1 VTGDIWVTA
10 FYNIQSLP
18 SGNHFV
24 TVLLLTANPFTQFNF
39 DYAAVNQTTP
49 VPASS
54 NHSNHSK
61 LGITVGAAVG
71 ASAVILI
78 AMLVAFICVRRKK
91 PKRTLE
97 KTDLDPEPIFDS
109 SYEDEGNSRPVL
121 PSFGTT
127 ATLSH
132 TTISSPFQID
142 TISTPVS
149 GPGLR
154 QDLTYAGPDT
164 PSSLAN
170 VTSDSN
176 PSWSQ
181 RLPHVVLAPPPLHSS
196 VAHANSASKND
207 RFSAADT
214 HPPTTLPASNLPAAH
229 ASSGAA
235 PAQLTQRE
243 WLAAANM
250 QDTLTTQ
257 LTDGEIDSVARLLRS
272 GVPATEVARV
282 MESLRADGAAR
293 AQGSRNSDDGL
304 STAPP
309 CYDAIDG

>member
-1 VTGDIWVTA
+1 V
-10 FYNIQSLP
+10 
-18 SGNHFV
+18 
-24 TVLLLTANPFTQFNF
+24 
-39 DYAAVNQTTP
+39 
-49 VPASS
+49 
-54 NHSNHSK
+54 
-61 LGITVGAAVG
+61 
-71 ASAVILI
+71 VILI
-78 AMLVAFICVRRKK
+78 AMLVALICARRKK

-176 PSWSQ
+176 PSWLQ
-181 RLPHVVLAPPPLHSS
+181 KLPHVVLAPPPLHSS
-196 VAHANSASKND
+196 VAHANSASKID

-214 HPPTTLPASNLPAAH
+214 HPPIPLATLPASNLQAAH
-229 ASSGAA
+229 ASSSAA
-235 PAQLTQRE
+235 PAQLIQPE
-243 WLAAANM
+243 WLAAANI
-250 QDTLTTQ
+250 QDTSTAQ

-272 GVPATEVARV
+272 GVPAAEVARV
-282 MESLRADGAAR
+282 IESLRADGAAR
-293 AQGSRNSDDGL
+293 AQGLRNGDDGDDV